1 LELLEMHIIFSYKI
15 ALHYV
20 LDENFHT
27 LKSHVTI
34 PSFFLVVSKRIPE
47 GFKFY
52 RIQLNMTF

>member
-1 LELLEMHIIFSYKI
+1 
-15 ALHYV
+15 